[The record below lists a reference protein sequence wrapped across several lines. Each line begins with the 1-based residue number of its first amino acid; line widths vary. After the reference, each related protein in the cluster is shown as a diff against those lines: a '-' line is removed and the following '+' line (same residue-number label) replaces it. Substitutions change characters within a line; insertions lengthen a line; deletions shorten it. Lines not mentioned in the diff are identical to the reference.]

1 MFPHDFRPL
10 YFSRFVEMD
19 LYGLLAPRIGLGS
32 PNCHGLSML
41 LFGYEDELLA
51 HNPTHVV

>member
-32 PNCHGLSML
+32 PSCHGLSML